1 MSNGIIDGVERNV
14 PMNAL
19 TVTEPANVDAIR
31 SRILTIR
38 GVQVML
44 DRDLAELYG
53 VPTKRLNEQV
63 KRNARRFPDNF
74 MFQLTKEELGDWRSQ
89 IATSNVGDG
98 TGRSHLVTVNSENW
112 RSQIATSNLEQY
124 AKMGVRNRPY
134 AFTEHGI
141 IMLASV
147 LKSDIAIDASIRIT
161 NAFIAMRKALSSIAP
176 LMARIAETER
186 LQLEEKTARLTDQAR
201 NEERFK
207 LILDA
212 MQDKKFPPQKV
223 FYDGQIYDAFEQ
235 MKKFVRMA
243 KTELIIIDP
252 YFADCVLPLIA
263 QKRQGVAVLAVKNSR
278 NKLLHAVDVAK
289 FNAQYA
295 NSLTVKTSDKFHD
308 RFLIIDKTTLIHVN
322 APQKRLRFGGKICRR
337 QTRRAPKRPRC
348 VAQPSWQEVF
358 RVFIPRQVKYP
369 RHTGEDIT
377 GRGKGRSPFNRVSR
391 GLFPCV
397 QRGGGGWI

>member
-1 MSNGIIDGVERNV
+1 
-14 PMNAL
+14 MNDL
-19 TVTEPANVDAIR
+19 TIAEPIAADTIR
-31 SRILTIR
+31 SQILTIR

-53 VPTKRLNEQV
+53 VPTKVLNQAV
-63 KRNARRFPDNF
+63 KRNIDRFPKRF
-74 MFQLTKEELGDWRSQ
+74 MFQLTKEEVSNLRSQ
-89 IATSNVGDG
+89 SVTSSTEADV
-98 TGRSHLVTVNSENW
+98 
-112 RSQIATSNLEQY
+112 RSQNVTLDNDNRSRILRSQFVTSSWGGMRYL
-124 AKMGVRNRPY
+124 PY

-147 LKSDIAIDASIRIT
+147 LNSPTAVEASVRIT
-161 NAFIAMRKALSSIAP
+161 ETFVAMRKALASFSP
-176 LMARIAETER
+176 MLMRLDMVER
-186 LQLEEKTARLTDQAR
+186 RQIIDQAR

-263 QKRQGVAVLAVKNSR
+263 QKRQGVTVLAVKNSR

-308 RFLIIDKTTLIHVN
+308 RFLIIDKTTLIHVGASLN
-322 APQKRLRFGGKICRR
+322 HLGKKCF
-337 QTRRAPKRPRC
+337 AFSSLDK
-348 VAQPSWQEVF
+348 SN
-358 RVFIPRQVKYP
+358 IP
-369 RHTGEDIT
+369 DILA
-377 GRGKGRSPFNRVSR
+377 K
-391 GLFPCV
+391 L
-397 QRGGGGWI
+397 